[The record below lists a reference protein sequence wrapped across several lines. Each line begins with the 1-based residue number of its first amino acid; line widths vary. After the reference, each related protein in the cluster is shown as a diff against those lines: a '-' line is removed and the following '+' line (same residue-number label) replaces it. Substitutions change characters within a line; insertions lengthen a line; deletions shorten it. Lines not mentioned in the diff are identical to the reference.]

1 MAIYIYIFFLKK
13 HEDISFLSMTENDNI
28 NDILESLRSC
38 RFPVDENSILYQ
50 YKKKINELNENL
62 VEEKRLNL
70 QLTQQ
75 IHTAE
80 VKLDEA
86 KEEIKL
92 LRQALLYYNSDFAS
106 CQK

>member
-1 MAIYIYIFFLKK
+1 MA
-13 HEDISFLSMTENDNI
+13 ENDDI
-28 NDILESLRSC
+28 NNILESLKSC
-38 RFPVDENSILYQ
+38 RFPIDENSIIFQ
-50 YKKKINELNENL
+50 YKLKINELKENL

-75 IHTAE
+75 IHTTE

-106 CQK
+106 C